1 MICASAQIG
10 SSFLRDNA
18 VHWDLNSVAKPFVGP
33 VQAGM
38 RVQEYL
44 DFVIRVEK
52 GDGQSYPVSLITS
65 PAGEA
70 SGTMVLP
77 LSSADWQS
85 RLSAVANARGANS
98 SRKMEIAGIGERST
112 LQHTRELGQSLFEAL
127 FSGQIRGCYQT
138 SLHQATEEGKGLRL
152 RLRIQAPDLAALPW
166 EYLMDAAFNAVTLS
180 KQTPIVRHVEVPIA
194 ARRLKL
200 KPPIRVLGMIGCH
213 ECLDV
218 KAEQALMGQA
228 IEHLSSN
235 GVMTLDWVKGHTW
248 RDLET
253 ALRDGSYHIFHFIG
267 HGGFDEASGKGKLL
281 LEAEPGQNQ
290 GPYMLDA
297 DDLARML
304 TDHGSIRLAVLNSCE
319 GARASQTSLFS
330 STGAILASS
339 GVPGVVSMQYEIS
352 DKAALEFSRTFYDSM
367 SAGMPVEFAVS
378 EARHS
383 IEMTMKETVE
393 WGTPV
398 LHLRSGDG
406 VLFEVDVNGA
416 LGLSSQA
423 NVSQP
428 AVPARTVPASAGDRS
443 GLSILAAK
451 VKRYWIDGG
460 LVKKLEQS
468 NRMSLGLDLLANAV
482 NNPFGPGSTD
492 ILESDSGSESLGN
505 RTTADVLSDYGS
517 LLVLGVPGSGKTVAL
532 LELARDLLESAEV
545 DPSLPVPV
553 VFNLSSWAA
562 KRSSLADWMGAEL
575 TLKYQIPKSTGSAWL
590 SSGSVFPLLDGLDE
604 VAAESRAACA
614 DAINTWLQDAM
625 SGVVVCCR
633 FKEYNE
639 LPARLNLN
647 SAVRIQPFSREQVLT
662 FVQEAGPPLAALRTL
677 LEQDSGLLLDARTP
691 LMLTLMVCAFRG
703 AASTEFVA
711 EQDLA
716 SRRKQVMNAFV
727 NREFQRARQGGS
739 LV

>member
-1 MICASAQIG
+1 
-10 SSFLRDNA
+10 
-18 VHWDLNSVAKPFVGP
+18 
-33 VQAGM
+33 M

-70 SGTMVLP
+70 SGTMMLP
-77 LSSADWQS
+77 LSSAGWQS
-85 RLSAVANARGANS
+85 RLSAVANARGANP
-98 SRKMEIAGIGERST
+98 SRKMEIAGIGERSS

-127 FSGQIRGCYQT
+127 LTGQILACYQT
-138 SLHQATEEGKGLRL
+138 SLHQAKEEGKGLRL

-166 EYLMDAAFNAVTLS
+166 EYLMDAAFKAVTLS
-180 KQTPIVRHVEVPIA
+180 KQTPIVRHIEVPIA

-213 ECLDV
+213 DCLDV

-235 GVMTLDWVKGHTW
+235 GAMKLDWVDGHTW
-248 RDLET
+248 RDLVT
-253 ALRDGSYHIFHFIG
+253 ALRGGDYHIFHFIG

-281 LEAEPGQNQ
+281 LEAEPGQNRA
-290 GPYMLDA
+290 PYMLDA

-304 TDHGSIRLAVLNSCE
+304 ADHGSIRLAVLNSCE

-330 STGAILASS
+330 STGAILASN

-352 DKAALEFSRTFYDSM
+352 DKAALEFSRTFYDSI

-378 EARHS
+378 EARNS

-406 VLFEVDVNGA
+406 LLFEVDVNGA

-423 NVSQP
+423 SVAQP
-428 AVPARTVPASAGDRS
+428 AVPVRSVPASAGDRS

-451 VKRYWIDGG
+451 VKRYWVDGV

-468 NRMSLGLDLLANAV
+468 ARMSLGLDLLTNAV
-482 NNPFGPGSTD
+482 NNPFGPVSTD
-492 ILESDSGSESLGN
+492 ILESESGSESLGE

-532 LELARDLLESAEV
+532 LELARDLLQSAEA

-562 KRSSLADWMGAEL
+562 KKSGLADWMGAEL
-575 TLKYQIPKSTGSAWL
+575 TLKYQIPKSTGNAWL
-590 SSGSVFPLLDGLDE
+590 SSGSLFPLLDGLDE
-604 VAAESRAACA
+604 VAADSRAACV

-639 LPARLNLN
+639 LPTRLNLN

-703 AASTEFVA
+703 AAATEFVA

-716 SRRKQVMNAFV
+716 SRRRQVMNAFV

>member
-1 MICASAQIG
+1 
-10 SSFLRDNA
+10 
-18 VHWDLNSVAKPFVGP
+18 
-33 VQAGM
+33 M

-52 GDGQSYPVSLITS
+52 RDGQGYAVSLITS

-77 LSSADWQS
+77 LSSAEWQARLGAVGKARGDES
-85 RLSAVANARGANS
+85 SRTFDIEDADERLSLGR
-98 SRKMEIAGIGERST
+98 M
-112 LQHTRELGQSLFEAL
+112 RELGQSLFQAL
-127 FSGQIRGCYQT
+127 LTGQILACYQT
-138 SLHQATEEGKGLRL
+138 SLHQAREEGKGLRL

-166 EYLMDAAFNAVTLS
+166 EFLMDAGSNPITLS
-180 KQTPIVRHVEVPIA
+180 RQTPIVRHIEVPIA
-194 ARRLKL
+194 ARRMKL
-200 KPPIRVLGMIGCH
+200 KPPIRVLGMVGCH

-218 KAEQALMGQA
+218 QTEQTLMEQAV
-228 IEHLSSN
+228 EHLSGN

-253 ALRDGSYHIFHFIG
+253 ALSSGSYHVFHFIG
-267 HGGFDEASGKGKLL
+267 HGGFDAASGKGKLL
-281 LEAEPGQNQ
+281 LEAEQGQIG

-297 DDLARML
+297 DDLAQML
-304 TDHGSIRLAVLNSCE
+304 ADHGSIRLAVLNSCE
-319 GARASQTSLFS
+319 GARASQASLFS
-330 STGAILASS
+330 STGATLASS
-339 GVPGVVSMQYEIS
+339 GVPGVVSMQFAIS

-367 SAGMPVEFAVS
+367 CAGMPVEFAVS
-378 EARHS
+378 EARNS
-383 IEMTMKETVE
+383 IKMTMKETVE

-398 LHLRSGDG
+398 LHLRAGDG
-406 VLFEVDVNGA
+406 LLFEVDMKGA
-416 LGLSSQA
+416 LGLASPAGAAQA
-423 NVSQP
+423 ADAALAIGP
-428 AVPARTVPASAGDRS
+428 ARAVPVPVGGGDRS

-451 VKRYWIDGG
+451 VKRYWVDGV

-468 NRMSLGLDLLANAV
+468 ARMSLGLDLLANAV

-492 ILESDSGSESLGN
+492 IVESDSGSESLGE
-505 RTTADVLSDYGS
+505 RTTAEVLSDYGS

-532 LELARDLLESAEV
+532 LELARDMLQSAEA

-562 KRSSLADWMGAEL
+562 RKDGLAEWMTAEL
-575 TLKYQIPKSTGSAWL
+575 TLKYQIPRSTGSAWL
-590 SSGSVFPLLDGLDE
+590 SAGSLFPLLDGLDE
-604 VAAESRAACA
+604 VAADSRTACVEA
-614 DAINTWLQDAM
+614 VNAWLQEAM

-639 LPARLNLN
+639 LPSRLNLN
-647 SAVRIQPFSREQVLT
+647 GAVRIQPFSREQVLA
-662 FVQEAGPPLAALRTL
+662 FVEEAGPPLAALRAL

-703 AASTEFVA
+703 AATTEFVA

-716 SRRKQVMNAFV
+716 SRRRQVMNAFV

>member
-1 MICASAQIG
+1 
-10 SSFLRDNA
+10 
-18 VHWDLNSVAKPFVGP
+18 
-33 VQAGM
+33 M

-77 LSSADWQS
+77 VSSANWQS
-85 RLSAVANARGANS
+85 RLSAVANARGTNS
-98 SRKMEIAGIGERST
+98 LRKMEIADIGERSS
-112 LQHTRELGQSLFEAL
+112 LQQIRELGQSLFEAL
-127 FSGQIRGCYQT
+127 FAGQILACYQT
-138 SLHQATEEGKGLRL
+138 SLHQAKEEGKGLRL
-152 RLRIQAPDLAALPW
+152 RLRIQAPDLAVLPW
-166 EYLMDAAFNAVTLS
+166 EYLTDAAFKAVTLS
-180 KQTPIVRHVEVPIA
+180 KQTPIVRHIEVPIA

-235 GVMTLDWVKGHTW
+235 GTMTLDWVEGHTW

-253 ALRDGSYHIFHFIG
+253 ALRGGDYHIFHFIG

-281 LEAEPGQNQ
+281 LEAEPGQSQ

-304 TDHGSIRLAVLNSCE
+304 IDHGSIRLAVLNSCE
-319 GARASQTSLFS
+319 GARASQASLFS
-330 STGAILASS
+330 STGAVLASS

-378 EARHS
+378 EARNS

-423 NVSQP
+423 NAAQP
-428 AVPARTVPASAGDRS
+428 AVPARTVPVSAGDRS
-443 GLSILAAK
+443 GFSILAAK
-451 VKRYWIDGG
+451 VKRYWVDGV

-468 NRMSLGLDLLANAV
+468 ARMSLGLDLLANAV

-492 ILESDSGSESLGN
+492 ILESDSGSESLGD
-505 RTTADVLSDYGS
+505 RTTAQVLSDYGS
-517 LLVLGVPGSGKTVAL
+517 LLVLGEPGSGKTVAL
-532 LELARDLLESAEV
+532 LEVARDLLQSAEA

-553 VFNLSSWAA
+553 VFNLSSWAVT
-562 KRSSLADWMGAEL
+562 RSSLADWMGTEL
-575 TLKYQIPKSTGSAWL
+575 TVKYQIPKLTGSAWL

-604 VAAESRAACA
+604 VAAESRAACVE
-614 DAINTWLQDAM
+614 AINTWLQDAM

-662 FVQEAGPPLAALRTL
+662 FVQEAGPPMAALRTL

-703 AASTEFVA
+703 AASPEFVA

-716 SRRKQVMNAFV
+716 SRRKQVMDAFV
-727 NREFQRARQGGS
+727 NRTFHGARQGG
-739 LV
+739 

>member
-1 MICASAQIG
+1 
-10 SSFLRDNA
+10 
-18 VHWDLNSVAKPFVGP
+18 
-33 VQAGM
+33 M
-38 RVQEYL
+38 RVQEYH

-52 GDGQSYPVSLITS
+52 GDGQSYPVSLIAS

-70 SGTMVLP
+70 SSTMVLP
-77 LSSADWQS
+77 LSTADWQS
-85 RLSAVANARGANS
+85 KLSAVAKARGANA
-98 SRKMEIAGIGERST
+98 SRKMEIAGIGERSS
-112 LQHTRELGQSLFEAL
+112 LQQIRELGQSLFEAL
-127 FSGQIRGCYQT
+127 FSGQILACYQT
-138 SLHQATEEGKGLRL
+138 SLHQAKEEGKGLRV
-152 RLRIQAPDLAALPW
+152 RLRIQAPDLAVLPW
-166 EYLMDAAFNAVTLS
+166 EYLMDTSFKAVTLS
-180 KQTPIVRHVEVPIA
+180 KQTPIVRHIEVPIA

-200 KPPIRVLGMIGCH
+200 KPPIRVLGMIGFH

-218 KAEQALMGQA
+218 RAEQALMGQA
-228 IEHLSSN
+228 IEHLSNN
-235 GVMTLDWVKGHTW
+235 GTMTLDWVEGHTW

-253 ALRDGSYHIFHFIG
+253 ALRGGDYHIFHFIG

-281 LEAEPGQNQ
+281 LEAEPGHYQ

-304 TDHGSIRLAVLNSCE
+304 IDHGSIRLAVLNSCE
-319 GARASQTSLFS
+319 GARASQASLFS
-330 STGAILASS
+330 STGAILAAS

-352 DKAALEFSRTFYDSM
+352 DKAALEFSRTFYDSI

-378 EARHS
+378 EARNS

-398 LHLRSGDG
+398 LHLRAGDG

-416 LGLSSQA
+416 LGLSSPP
-423 NVSQP
+423 NVTQP
-428 AVPARTVPASAGDRS
+428 TVPTRTTPVLAGERS

-451 VKRYWIDGG
+451 VKRYWVEGV

-468 NRMSLGLDLLANAV
+468 ARMRLGLDLLANAV
-482 NNPFGPGSTD
+482 NSPFGPGSTD
-492 ILESDSGSESLGN
+492 ILESDSGSESLGD
-505 RTTADVLSDYGS
+505 RTTAEVLSDYGS
-517 LLVLGVPGSGKTVAL
+517 LLILGEPGTGKTVAL
-532 LELARDLLESAEV
+532 LELARDLLQSTET

-575 TLKYQIPKSTGSAWL
+575 TAKYQIPKPTGSAWL
-590 SSGSVFPLLDGLDE
+590 SSGALFPLLDGLDE
-604 VAAESRAACA
+604 VAAESRAACV
-614 DAINTWLQDAM
+614 DSINTWLQDTM
-625 SGVVVCCR
+625 SGVAVSCR

-647 SAVRIQPFSREQVLT
+647 GAIRIQPFSREQVLT

-677 LEQDSGLLLDARTP
+677 LDQDSGLLLEARTP

-703 AASTEFVA
+703 AASAEFVA

-716 SRRKQVMNAFV
+716 SRRKQVVDAFV
-727 NREFQRARQGGS
+727 NRTFHGARQGG
-739 LV
+739 